1 MTIRKKNCLC
11 FCANYVHDDRMHSG
25 TGSIGEAHYAI
36 DWGFTMD
43 NAAKAPS
50 LTADGVAFTVWVDYK
65 SHDCLVSPDALSNLG
80 QMGDK
85 ELDLMATYT
94 AYETKIAGVARRLV
108 AAGVVGSPIF
118 LGPRYFK

>member
-1 MTIRKKNCLC
+1 
-11 FCANYVHDDRMHSG
+11 
-25 TGSIGEAHYAI
+25 
-36 DWGFTMD
+36 MD

-108 AAGVVGSPIF
+108 AAGVAGSPIF